1 MEYKIDCKSV
11 GARIK
16 ARKLA
21 LQMTVSDLYEK
32 SGVPEDTIN
41 NIVYG
46 RTTDPRIDSLARIAV
61 ALDTT
66 LDYIVFGTQPSA
78 PIEDTSRENH
88 AHRSHVDDHSHI
100 SKEHHDKDIASLI
113 ESHDRH
119 IKDMKEAHER
129 EIRAILEH
137 GRDLRK
143 TRNFWRMT
151 ACALIMLL
159 IGILVWFIWDILHL
173 DQGLI
178 RRIQSLNLIGKIL
191 G

>member
-21 LQMTVSDLYEK
+21 LQMTVGDLYEK

-88 AHRSHVDDHSHI
+88 AHRSHGDDHSHI

-119 IKDMKEAHER
+119 IKDMKEAHDR
-129 EIRAILEH
+129 EIRAIH
-137 GRDLRK
+137 NHSRDLLK
-143 TRNFWRMT
+143 ARNFWRIT
-151 ACALIMLL
+151 SCILITIL
-159 IGILVWFIWDILHL
+159 IGALVWFIWDILHL
-173 DQGLI
+173 DRGLI
-178 RRIQSLNLIGKIL
+178 HRLQSLSLIGKLL